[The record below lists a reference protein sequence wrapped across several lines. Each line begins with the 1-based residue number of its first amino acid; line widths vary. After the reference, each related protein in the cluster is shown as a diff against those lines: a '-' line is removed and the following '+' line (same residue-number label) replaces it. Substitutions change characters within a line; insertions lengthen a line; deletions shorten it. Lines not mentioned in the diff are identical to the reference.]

1 MPQMAGPT
9 SLIGEFSI
17 PGNWKF
23 TNVPFD
29 GNKDGDREGIS
40 AISNTTTEV
49 QQFGNDASHRHFV
62 NFEAQPHTYQ
72 LNTVPTFIPAANLS
86 STLKIIVNEQNKAD
100 QFIQPYLVQEFLI
113 KY

>member
-1 MPQMAGPT
+1 
-9 SLIGEFSI
+9 
-17 PGNWKF
+17 
-23 TNVPFD
+23 
-29 GNKDGDREGIS
+29 
-40 AISNTTTEV
+40 V